1 MTPRN
6 RPESLTIPSAF
17 HATPSSPRLPAR
29 PRVEPHPDAP
39 RQEATPRK
47 RPILSTIA
55 ALVLAGLYGQ
65 AHAAVETYQVNLNGY
80 AVVGFVGSTPEE
92 FALAQH
98 QANRWEMQRHLMLK
112 PQSIKAVAID
122 QSKGVALDREQL
134 RQAIVSAALAKVP

>member
-1 MTPRN
+1 MKR
-6 RPESLTIPSAF
+6 LI
-17 HATPSSPRLPAR
+17 LPA
-29 PRVEPHPDAP
+29 V
-39 RQEATPRK
+39 
-47 RPILSTIA
+47 A
-55 ALVLAGLYGQ
+55 ALGLACFHGQ

-92 FALAQH
+92 FALAQR

-122 QSKGVALDREQL
+122 QSKGLALNQEQL